1 MKFINKLLTDHIM
14 AKHRAGDRRILS
26 ISIPEELARK
36 LDKKVGKGQNDGRSA
51 TISKMIQESLNLE
64 RNSEPYT
71 PHNKSRVPKADG
83 EVRIEKDTMGDIE
96 VPSDRYYGAQ
106 TARSLVNFDIGE
118 DIMPHAMIRAF
129 GILKKAAAETN
140 VELGEL
146 DPKIGALIS
155 KACEEVIS
163 GSLNDHFPL
172 RIWQTGSG
180 TQTNMNANEVIA
192 NRAIELTNG
201 RLGSKSPVH
210 PNDHVNRA
218 QSSNDTFPTAMH
230 IAAAEEIQHRLL
242 PAIINLRN
250 SLDTKSKEFS
260 DIVKIGR
267 THLMDAVP
275 LTLGQEFSAYVS
287 MLDADISRIE
297 NAQIDLFELALGGT
311 AVGTGLNSH
320 PHFAEKVA
328 QRISDFTSLD
338 FISAENKFSHL
349 AAHDAIVAAS
359 GMLNTL
365 SASLMKIA
373 NDIRW
378 LGSGPRCGFGE
389 LSLPA
394 NEPGSSIMPGKVNPT
409 QAEAMTM
416 VCTQIHGNNAT
427 ISFAGSQGHFELN
440 VYKPVMALAMLQS
453 ISLLSDAAISFAD
466 RCVAGISANRS
477 NITNLMERSLMLV
490 TALAPAIGYDKAA
503 EIAKTAHRNG
513 TSLKEEALKLNY
525 VTEQEFEN
533 LVRPEKMISPGD

>member
-1 MKFINKLLTDHIM
+1 M
-14 AKHRAGDRRILS
+14 AKHRTGDRRILS
-26 ISIPEELARK
+26 ISIPEDLARK

-51 TISKMIQESLNLE
+51 TISKMIENSLYSSNNSKPYFPEKQRRFPQSDQEI
-64 RNSEPYT
+64 
-71 PHNKSRVPKADG
+71 RV
-83 EVRIEKDTMGDIE
+83 EKDTMGDVE

-106 TARSLVNFDIGE
+106 TARSLINFNIGE
-118 DIMPHAMIRAF
+118 DTMPHAMIRAF

-146 DPKIGALIS
+146 DPKVGALIS
-155 KACEEVIS
+155 TACEEVIS
-163 GSLNDHFPL
+163 GSLNEHFPL
-172 RIWQTGSG
+172 RVWQTGSG

-242 PAIINLRN
+242 PAIMTLRN
-250 SLDTKSKEFS
+250 SLDIKSKQFT

-287 MLDADISRIE
+287 MLDYDISRIE
-297 NAQIDLFELALGGT
+297 NTQLDLLELALGGT
-311 AVGTGLNSH
+311 AVGTGLNTH
-320 PHFAEKVA
+320 TDFAEIVA
-328 QRISDFTSLD
+328 KKIADYTALE
-338 FISAENKFSHL
+338 FISAENKFSQL
-349 AAHDAIVAAS
+349 ASHDAIVAAS

-416 VCTQIHGNNAT
+416 VCCQVMGNNTA
-427 ISFAGSQGHFELN
+427 ISIGGSQGNFELN
-440 VYKPVMALAMLQS
+440 VYKPMMIHNLLHS
-453 ISLLSDAAISFAD
+453 IRILSDTCISFSEK
-466 RCVAGISANRS
+466 CILGLEANHGK
-477 NITNLMERSLMLV
+477 ITQHLENSLMLV
-490 TALAPAIGYDKAA
+490 TALNPYIGYDNAA
-503 EIAKTAHRNG
+503 KIAKHAHNNNLTLRESALDLELLDNEQFD
-513 TSLKEEALKLNY
+513 KWVKPEEMTGPRK
-525 VTEQEFEN
+525 
-533 LVRPEKMISPGD
+533 

>member
-1 MKFINKLLTDHIM
+1 M

-71 PHNKSRVPKADG
+71 PHNKSRSPKADG

-155 KACEEVIS
+155 KACDEVIS

-172 RIWQTGSG
+172 RVWQTGSG

-250 SLDTKSKEFS
+250 SLNTKSKEFS

-328 QRISDFTSLD
+328 QRISNFTSLD
-338 FISAENKFSHL
+338 FVSAENKFSQL

-416 VCTQIHGNNAT
+416 VCCQVMGNNTA
-427 ISFAGSQGHFELN
+427 ISIGGSQGNFELN
-440 VYKPVMALAMLQS
+440 VYKPMMIHNLLHS
-453 ISLLSDAAISFAD
+453 IRILSDTCISFSEK
-466 RCVAGISANRS
+466 CIVGLEANREKIS
-477 NITNLMERSLMLV
+477 QHLENSLMLV
-490 TALAPAIGYDKAA
+490 TALNPHIGYDNAA
-503 EIAKTAHRNG
+503 KIAKHAHQNNLTLRE
-513 TSLKEEALKLNY
+513 SALKLDLLSN
-525 VTEQEFEN
+525 EQFDN
-533 LVRPEKMISPGD
+533 WVKPQLMISPDK